1 MLLGKRSLSF
11 FVRVPFRVE
20 GYFQLV
26 LEVYCFHNRYFHEAP
41 AQRIKY
47 CRTLR
52 IRFKVDNLSFF

>member
-11 FVRVPFRVE
+11 LVRVPFRAE
-20 GYFQLV
+20 GYIQLE
-26 LEVYCFHNRYFHEAP
+26 LEVYCFHNRYQHEAP
-41 AQRIKY
+41 VKRIKC

>member
-1 MLLGKRSLSF
+1 MSF

-20 GYFQLV
+20 GYIQLE

-52 IRFKVDNLSFF
+52 IRFKVDDLSFF